1 MLAYRIGRIQM
12 KRMWLNVVLFTTLGE
27 DEGVLLIRAIK
38 GDQKHIITTHY
49 TQTMFNKC
57 R

>member
-1 MLAYRIGRIQM
+1 MFQM

-27 DEGVLLIRAIK
+27 DEGIAHRAIK